1 MIGLILQVHTR
12 PAKRLMLF
20 AILIMTL
27 GAVCHQ
33 VRFRRLMRIFWTP
46 RFRLGNMF
54 FRPVTTAGPR
64 LVCFRVFL
72 GELILLA
79 NSSVLIF
86 GIGLQSYSVIQH
98 RYDSITIPSV
108 VLGGASV
115 IPTRY
120 TSRE

>member
-33 VRFRRLMRIFWTP
+33 VRFRRLLQIFWTP
-46 RFRLGNMF
+46 CFGLVHIF
-54 FRPVTTAGPR
+54 CWPATTAGPR
-64 LVCFRVFL
+64 LACFRVFL
-72 GELILLA
+72 GELILLS
-79 NSSVLIF
+79 NSSVMML
-86 GIGLQSYSVIQH
+86 GIGLQSYSAIQH
-98 RYDSITIPSV
+98 RFDRITIPSV

-120 TSRE
+120 TS